1 MKKKILGKL
10 AAAIIAATVMCS
22 MTGCD
27 FFDDSSMEHV
37 FESDK

>member
-10 AAAIIAATVMCS
+10 AAAIITATVMCS

-27 FFDDSSMEHV
+27 FFDDTSMEHV